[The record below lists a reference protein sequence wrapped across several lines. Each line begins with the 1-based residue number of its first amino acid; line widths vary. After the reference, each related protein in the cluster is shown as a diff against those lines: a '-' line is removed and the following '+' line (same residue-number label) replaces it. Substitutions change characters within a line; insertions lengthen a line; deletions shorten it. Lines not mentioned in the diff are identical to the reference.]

1 MRITRGLLSSSKK
14 FEVVALGD
22 VAKFI
27 GVKTD
32 CYELI
37 GDTNR
42 VFFDFDGKDI
52 RLPPDDFTRLDGD
65 VRNRIIEVCERIVGN
80 DYALMTASS
89 HAHDIVSYRVVFPL
103 RKCSREHNRLL
114 ATTFNGELEGL
125 HPNIKADEGVYGNG
139 RKMRMLGQSKDGE
152 NRPLTLLHGEPADTY
167 LTEFLDSCDPMDETP
182 PAKAKKE
189 KKEKVKAERKK
200 KLDAKER
207 DKILLLLDK
216 ITPERI
222 DDHESWIKLG
232 IFLFNNG
239 FECEVWD
246 ELSKTGDKYEEGACA
261 ARWATFH
268 EGDLQSAGL
277 LLHYIQ
283 QDSPE
288 LFERT
293 YPLMKV
299 AHEQTC
305 FRLLNPSCYVVLDDK
320 GGFQQLARIPML
332 DYDKKKTLEGE
343 RFIQLWIDDET
354 QRTMKRLNFYPK
366 RSLCPP
372 DEYNLFKGFAVE
384 NIVKTDDCDVEIV
397 LDRMRCLVN
406 ENQEHYE
413 WLLKFVA
420 HMFQFPENKPGVGVV
435 FNGMQG
441 TGKDSFW
448 KFVGDIIGNEMFM
461 NTSDIDRDLFGGFNG
476 NASRKLLIKMEE
488 SSVSTMMK
496 NKEKIKS
503 AVTSP
508 IGTYN
513 QKYAKPV
520 EMNSYERYVCTS
532 NDDVPVLIEDTD
544 RRFVLFTPSGRF
556 QNIHCPEYD
565 NPQFQRAFYD
575 YLLTLDLTDY
585 NPRNRPITQTYEEV
599 KTASA
604 PYHAKWFQTFML
616 RNPGVESY
624 STRPMDLLDAMNE
637 KSKFETSLIKFGLTM
652 KLYSEAGV
660 MKKHLSQGTARYTF
674 DFAKMKTYLQSKCWW
689 VAGLDDD
696 TEPPTDA

>member
-14 FEVVALGD
+14 FEVVALSD
-22 VAKFI
+22 VAKYI
-27 GVKTD
+27 AVKTD

-52 RLPPDDFTRLDGD
+52 RLSVEDFTRLDGE
-65 VRNRIIEVCERIVGN
+65 VRNRIIEVCERLVGD

-89 HAHDIVSYRVVFPL
+89 HAHDIVSYRVVFTT
-103 RKCSREHNRLL
+103 RTCSREHNRLL
-114 ATTFNGELEGL
+114 ATTFNGELSGL
-125 HPNIKADEGVYGNG
+125 HPNIKADDGVYGNG

-167 LTEFLDSCDPMDETP
+167 LTEFIDSCDPMDETP

-189 KKEKVKAERKK
+189 KKEKVKKAK
-200 KLDAKER
+200 KLSKEER

-222 DDHESWIKLG
+222 DDHESWIKIG

-261 ARWATFH
+261 SRWATFH

-283 QDSPE
+283 HDSPE

-293 YPLMKV
+293 YPLMKI

-320 GGFQQLARIPML
+320 GGFQQLARAPMI
-332 DYDKKKTLEGE
+332 DYDKKKTLEDE
-343 RFIQLWIDDET
+343 RFILMWIDDPE
-354 QRTMKRLNFYPK
+354 QRVVSRLNFYPK
-366 RSLCPP
+366 RSLCPAN
-372 DEYNLFKGFAVE
+372 EYNLFKGFAVE
-384 NIVKTDDCDVEIV
+384 KIVKTHDCDLEVIF
-397 LDRMRCLVN
+397 DRMRCLVN
-406 ENQEHYE
+406 ENDEHFQ

-420 HMFQFPENKPGVGVV
+420 HIFQFPERKPGVGIV
-435 FNGMQG
+435 FNGSQG

-448 KFVGDIIGNEMFM
+448 NFISAILGSELAM
-461 NTSDIDRDLFGGFNG
+461 NTSDIERDLFGNFNG
-476 NASRKLLIKMEE
+476 NSAHKLLIKMEE
-488 SSVSTMMK
+488 TSVSTMLRF
-496 NKEKIKS
+496 KEKIKS
-503 AVTSP
+503 AVTATT
-508 IGTYN
+508 GTYN

-520 EMNSYERYVCTS
+520 EMNSHERYISTS

-544 RRFVLFTPSGRF
+544 RRFVLFTPSERF
-556 QNIHCPEYD
+556 RGEFCAEYD

-575 YLLTLDLTDY
+575 YLLSVDLTDY
-585 NPRNRPITQTYEEV
+585 DPRNRPITQTYEDV

-604 PYHAKWFQTFML
+604 PYHAKWFNKFML
-616 RNPGVESY
+616 MNEGLETYP
-624 STRPMDLLDAMNE
+624 TRPMDLLELMNE
-637 KSKFETSLIKFGLTM
+637 KAKHETSLIKFGLTM
-652 KLYSEAGV
+652 KLYADNGV
-660 MKKHLSQGTARYTF
+660 LTKSVSQGKARYSF
-674 DFAKMKTYLQSKCWW
+674 DLIKMKAYLKSKSWW
-689 VAGLDDD
+689 ADFGD
-696 TEPPTDA
+696 E